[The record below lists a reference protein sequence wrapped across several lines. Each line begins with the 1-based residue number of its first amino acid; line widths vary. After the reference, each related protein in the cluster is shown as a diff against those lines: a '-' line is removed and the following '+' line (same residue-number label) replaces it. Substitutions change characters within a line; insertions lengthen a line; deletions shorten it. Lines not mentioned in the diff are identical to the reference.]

1 MKTKTNNIAVFID
14 RDGTLTVEGGYI
26 NDPNRLTLLPRSAR
40 AIRLLNK
47 NGIKAILAT
56 NQAGI
61 ARGYF
66 DEPTLKKTLERLNLL
81 LAVEGAYLDGIY
93 YCPHH
98 PTAGKP
104 PFRKKCSCRKPLPG
118 MLTKAKKDFNLD
130 LSRCFVI
137 GDKGSDV
144 SLARVVNA
152 KAIIVKTGYGEGEI
166 ELNGSKKISAD
177 FIADDLLDAVEWII
191 NGIK

>member
-14 RDGTLTVEGGYI
+14 RDGTVTVEGGYI

-40 AIRLLNK
+40 AIKLLNK

-66 DEPTLKKTLERLNLL
+66 DEPTLKRTLERLNLL

-118 MLTKAKKDFNLD
+118 MLTKAKKDFSLD

>member
-14 RDGTLTVEGGYI
+14 RDGTVTVEGGYI

-137 GDKGSDV
+137 GDKSSDV